1 MIDHRAVLQQYI
13 SLIIKGHAQSREQM
27 GMEMI
32 IKVTLTKVDNNVFFA
47 ITIAMVIIFSC
58 NTNTTTRPC
67 YHYITSQSNA
77 IIMDLATSTKDLD
90 SRKNS
95 NNDDGN
101 HNYKLLTN
109 YSLPRRA
116 TICNIIQPYDNRN
129 LIGRRPS
136 DPSQSASTIYKY
148 LHTEK

>member
-27 GMEMI
+27 EMEMI

-67 YHYITSQSNA
+67 YH
-77 IIMDLATSTKDLD
+77 
-90 SRKNS
+90 
-95 NNDDGN
+95 
-101 HNYKLLTN
+101 
-109 YSLPRRA
+109 
-116 TICNIIQPYDNRN
+116 
-129 LIGRRPS
+129 
-136 DPSQSASTIYKY
+136 
-148 LHTEK
+148 